1 MADADSSI
9 ILIAT
14 FISHQEN
21 IEWMIKKKLLMLE
34 KWHSMLTNLKKNNF
48 NMPRL
53 HIRRTV
59 RLRPLLII
67 LYSVHSLTE

>member
-21 IEWMIKKKLLMLE
+21 IEWMIKKKAFDAW
-34 KWHSMLTNLKKNNF
+34 K
-48 NMPRL
+48 
-53 HIRRTV
+53 V
-59 RLRPLLII
+59 A
-67 LYSVHSLTE
+67 LYVN